1 MRVSRPS
8 PEFRVSSNRMG
19 PMKKRSRRG
28 FVQDLALAAGTLAL
42 GPLAA
47 CQAAPR
53 PGASRNRRDLIQSLQ
68 GVHNFMVTI
77 FHGDF
82 ELDSEGLRRNVA
94 DHARGFHQNMTIVV
108 AGGLGELYSLDIEE
122 HRALVTAAVAGADG
136 KMPVVAGVGGGYRNA
151 VSMARNAEQSGAD
164 AVLVFPPGSRW
175 GLEEGTYR
183 CCLDVAKAVDIGVL
197 IYPRSEEYWPRLLKR
212 LSRIENIMGFKD
224 PSGDTKVGLAL
235 GDLVPEDFLW
245 VGEGEGHAAKT
256 LPVGGRAYT
265 TAVATFVPQASHAFW
280 MHGVAGEKEPMNRVL
295 KDKIEPV
302 VKLRGVRP
310 GYGISAIKV
319 ALESLGRAGGPVRPP
334 GTQVAEQDKAVIAE
348 IARSHSEVRRER

>member
-1 MRVSRPS
+1 
-8 PEFRVSSNRMG
+8 
-19 PMKKRSRRG
+19 
-28 FVQDLALAAGTLAL
+28 
-42 GPLAA
+42 
-47 CQAAPR
+47 
-53 PGASRNRRDLIQSLQ
+53 
-68 GVHNFMVTI
+68 
-77 FHGDF
+77 
-82 ELDSEGLRRNVA
+82 
-94 DHARGFHQNMTIVV
+94 MTIVV

-151 VSMARNAEQSGAD
+151 LSMARNAEQSGAD

-212 LSRIENIMGFKD
+212 LSRTENIIGFKD
-224 PSGDTKVGLAL
+224 PSGDTQVGLAL

-245 VGEGEGHAAKT
+245 VAEGEGHAAKT

-280 MHGVAGEKEPMNRVL
+280 KHGVAGEKEQMNRVL

-302 VKLRGVRP
+302 VKLRGVQP
-310 GYGISAIKV
+310 G
-319 ALESLGRAGGPVRPP
+319 
-334 GTQVAEQDKAVIAE
+334 
-348 IARSHSEVRRER
+348 VRRERHQGGPGIAGSGRRAGQASGNPGGRERQGGHRRNCPLPFRGETGGLKEVSHEQFEPARMAAGRRRSRTGGGGLWRQKPHQTETHRTPHRGCPRSHLELRPQALSAGRRLHAGRSLGAELYGGEAP

>member
-1 MRVSRPS
+1 MR
-8 PEFRVSSNRMG
+8 
-19 PMKKRSRRG
+19 KRSRRG

-42 GPLAA
+42 APMAA

-53 PGASRNRRDLIQSLQ
+53 PGTARNRKGLIQALE
-68 GVHNFMVTI
+68 GVHNFMVTT
-77 FHGDF
+77 FHSDF

-151 VSMARNAEQSGAD
+151 LTMARNAEKSGAD
-164 AVLVFPPGSRW
+164 AVLIFPPGSRW

-183 CCLDVAKAVDIGVL
+183 CCLDVAKSVDIGVL

-212 LSRIENIMGFKD
+212 LSRIENIIGFKD
-224 PSGDTKVGLAL
+224 PSGDTQVGLAL

-245 VGEGEGHAAKT
+245 VAEGEGHAAKT

-265 TAVATFVPQASHAFW
+265 TAVATFVPQASHTFW
-280 MHGVAGEKEPMNRVL
+280 KHGVAGEKEHMNRVL
-295 KDKIEPV
+295 KDKDRTGGQAA
-302 VKLRGVRP
+302 RGPARVWHQRHQGGP
-310 GYGISAIKV
+310 GIAGS
-319 ALESLGRAGGPVRPP
+319 GRRAGQAAGNP
-334 GTQVAEQDKAVIAE
+334 GGGEGQGRHRRYCPFPFRGEAGEL
-348 IARSHSEVRRER
+348 ARISHQGA

>member
-1 MRVSRPS
+1 MR
-8 PEFRVSSNRMG
+8 
-19 PMKKRSRRG
+19 KHSRRG

-42 GPLAA
+42 GPMAA

-53 PGASRNRRDLIQSLQ
+53 PGTSRNRRDLIQSLQ
-68 GVHNFMVTI
+68 GVHNFMVTT

-94 DHARGFHQNMTIVV
+94 DHARGFHRNMTIVV

-183 CCLDVAKAVDIGVL
+183 CCLDVAKSVDIGVL

-212 LSRIENIMGFKD
+212 LSRIENVIGFKD
-224 PSGDTKVGLAL
+224 PSGDTRVGLAL

-245 VGEGEGHAAKT
+245 VAEGEGHAAKT

-265 TAVATFVPQASHAFW
+265 TAVATFVPRASHTFW
-280 MHGVAGEKEPMNRVL
+280 RHGVAGEKEQMNRVL
-295 KDKIEPV
+295 EEKIEPV
-302 VKLRGVRP
+302 VKLRGVQP

-334 GTQVAEQDKAVIAE
+334 GTQVAEKDMEVIAE
-348 IARSHSEVRRER
+348 IARSHSEVRRES

>member
-1 MRVSRPS
+1 MR
-8 PEFRVSSNRMG
+8 
-19 PMKKRSRRG
+19 KHSRRG

-42 GPLAA
+42 GPMAA

-53 PGASRNRRDLIQSLQ
+53 AGKARNRKDLIQSLQ
-68 GVHNFMVTI
+68 GVHNFMVTT
-77 FHGDF
+77 FHPDF

-94 DHARGFHQNMTIVV
+94 DHARGFHRNMTIVV

-151 VSMARNAEQSGAD
+151 LSMARNAEQSGAD

-175 GLEEGTYR
+175 GQEEGTYR

-197 IYPRSEEYWPRLLKR
+197 IYPRSEEYWPGLLKR
-212 LSRIENIMGFKD
+212 LSRIENVIGFKD
-224 PSGDTKVGLAL
+224 PSGDTRVGLAL
-235 GDLVPEDFLW
+235 GDLVPENFLW
-245 VGEGEGHAAKT
+245 VAEGEGHAAKT

-280 MHGVAGEKEPMNRVL
+280 KHGVAGEKEPMNRVL
-295 KDKIEPV
+295 KEKIEPV
-302 VKLRGVRP
+302 VKLRGVQP

-334 GTQVAEQDKAVIAE
+334 GTQVAEKDKAVIAE
-348 IARSHSEVRRER
+348 IARSHSEVRREG